1 MIYLNEDHS
10 NDSYYDER
18 ILKYL
23 KKIETA
29 NLYEDIK
36 FREVAK
42 SKKAIE
48 EILRVILKDDNLE
61 VIKCIDQKSLNKSI
75 FHGVILDC
83 ECMLSTKEIVNV
95 EMQVD
100 LKDDPVYRMRYN
112 QSALT
117 IAYSPKTKQF
127 NYSEL
132 PKIISIMVCKFD
144 LFKRGKPIYEVIR
157 NVQDCD
163 LIANNGIR
171 ELYVNLTSKEVKE
184 TKLND
189 LFKMFIDYNYEN
201 ELEFPSLTEK
211 KKEING
217 KLKGGYPMTGISRE
231 IFMDGKEVG
240 IAEGKAAG
248 KAEGF
253 IIGMQELLVE
263 LYSKNMVTKE
273 YAAKKLSMTEE
284 EFLKLI
290 K

>member
-1 MIYLNEDHS
+1 MLNFNQSHS
-10 NDSYYDER
+10 NDSYYDKKL
-18 ILKYL
+18 LKYL

-29 NLYEDIK
+29 NLVEDIK

-42 SKKAIE
+42 SKEAIE
-48 EILRVILKDDNLE
+48 EILRVILQDDNLE
-61 VIKCIDQKSLNKSI
+61 VIKCVDQKSLNKSI

-83 ECMLSTKEIVNV
+83 ECVLSTKEIVNV

-117 IAYSPKTKQF
+117 IAYSPKSNQF

-144 LFKRGKPIYEVIR
+144 LFKKGKPIYEVKR
-157 NVQDCD
+157 NVEDCD
-163 LIANNGIR
+163 VIADNGIR

-184 TKLND
+184 TKLKD
-189 LFKMFIDYNYEN
+189 LFKMFTDYDYEN
-201 ELEFPSLTEK
+201 EVEFPKLTEK

-231 IFMDGKEVG
+231 IFMDGKAVG
-240 IAEGKAAG
+240 IAEG

-253 IIGMQELLVE
+253 IIGMQELLIE
-263 LYSKNMVTKE
+263 QYSKNMITKE
-273 YAAKKLSMTEE
+273 YAAQKLNMTED

>member
-1 MIYLNEDHS
+1 MINLNEGHNSD
-10 NDSYYDER
+10 YYDEK

-23 KKIETA
+23 RKIEKA
-29 NLYEDIK
+29 NLVEDIK

-42 SKKAIE
+42 SKEAIE
-48 EILRVILKDDNLE
+48 EILRVILKDDDLE
-61 VIKCIDQKSLNKSI
+61 VIKCIDQKSLSKSV

-83 ECMLSTKEIVNV
+83 ECILSTKEIVNV

-117 IAYSPKTKQF
+117 IAHSPKSKQF

-144 LFKRGKPIYEVIR
+144 LFKKGKPIYEVIR
-157 NVQDCD
+157 NVKD
-163 LIANNGIR
+163 LGIVADNGIR

-184 TKLND
+184 TKLGD
-189 LFKMFIDYNYEN
+189 LFKMFTDYDYEN
-201 ELEFPSLTEK
+201 ESEFPNLTEK
-211 KKEING
+211 KKEVNG
-217 KLKGGYPMTGISRE
+217 KLRGGYPMTGISRE

-253 IIGMQELLVE
+253 IIGMQELLIE
-263 LYSKNMVTKE
+263 LYSKNMITKE
-273 YAAKKLSMTEE
+273 YAAKKLNVTEE

>member
-1 MIYLNEDHS
+1 MINLNDGHNS
-10 NDSYYDER
+10 DYYDEK

-23 KKIETA
+23 KKIEKA
-29 NLYEDIK
+29 NLVEDIK

-42 SKKAIE
+42 SKEAIE
-48 EILRVILKDDNLE
+48 EILRVILKDDDLE
-61 VIKCIDQKSLNKSI
+61 VIKCIDQKSLSKSV

-83 ECMLSTKEIVNV
+83 ECILSTKEIVNV

-117 IAYSPKTKQF
+117 IAHSPKSKQF

-144 LFKRGKPIYEVIR
+144 LFKKGKSIYEVIR
-157 NVQDCD
+157 NVQDCGITAD
-163 LIANNGIR
+163 NGIR

-184 TKLND
+184 TKLSD
-189 LFKMFIDYNYEN
+189 LFKMFIDYDYEN
-201 ELEFPSLTEK
+201 ELEFPNLTEK

-217 KLKGGYPMTGISRE
+217 KLRGGYPMTGISRE
-231 IFMDGKEVG
+231 IFMDGKAVG
-240 IAEGKAAG
+240 IAEGKAEG

-253 IIGMQELLVE
+253 IVGMQELLIE
-263 LYSKNMVTKE
+263 LYSKNMITKE
-273 YAAKKLSMTEE
+273 YAAKKLSITEE